1 MSAKT
6 CHSQIIDSANKVYL
20 LTRSASVP
28 LDVPSSNLQDQVAS
42 QAATRDGHDRDRIYP
57 RGERGADDALL
68 LFIKNLDSLPTD
80 RAFRQT

>member
-6 CHSQIIDSANKVYL
+6 CHSQIVDSANEMCL
-20 LTRSASVP
+20 RTRSASVP

-42 QAATRDGHDRDRIYP
+42 QAATQDGHDKDRIYSQ
-57 RGERGADDALL
+57 GERGADDALL

-80 RAFRQT
+80 RALRQT